1 MYHTNGFATLFSLL
15 AGDHLV
21 VLQKFDAARIVD
33 LIEAHGVTT
42 FTATTLMLQ
51 GAAVISPSLVQRW
64 IDLVG
69 AEKVYQS
76 YGMTEGIGLCA
87 IRGDEWLAHPG

>member
-1 MYHTNGFATLFSLL
+1 
-15 AGDHLV
+15 V

-51 GAAVISPSLVQRW
+51 RIADLPGVDDRDLGSIVWILQGAPSSRRR
-64 IDLVG
+64 
-69 AEKVYQS
+69 S
-76 YGMTEGIGLCA
+76 YAAGSICSVRNASTSRTA
-87 IRGDEWLAHPG
+87 